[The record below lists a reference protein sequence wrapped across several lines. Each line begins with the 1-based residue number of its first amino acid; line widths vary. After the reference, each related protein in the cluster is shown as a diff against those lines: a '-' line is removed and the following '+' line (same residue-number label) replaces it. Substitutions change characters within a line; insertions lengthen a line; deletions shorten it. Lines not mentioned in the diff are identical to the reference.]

1 MKLKKYKFKC
11 VNSTNDTAIK
21 LIKKGNSHGIVV
33 SDHQKK
39 GKGRYGNKWI
49 SIKGNLFLS
58 IFFQLKKKYKLE
70 NLSIVNC
77 KILKSAISKFI
88 RQKIEIKNPN
98 DLLINKKKIC
108 GLLQEVTFYKEKK
121 FLIVGIG
128 INISQHPVI
137 KEYPTAN
144 LNQFSHKKISKL
156 MLFNNIKIAYEKK
169 Y

>member
-108 GLLQEVTFYKEKK
+108 GLLQEVTFYNGE
-121 FLIVGIG
+121 LQ
-128 INISQHPVI
+128 N
-137 KEYPTAN
+137 
-144 LNQFSHKKISKL
+144 
-156 MLFNNIKIAYEKK
+156 
-169 Y
+169 